1 MNFNDDD
8 LILYPDDSS
17 LRPPPFSN
25 FQPMNPNPISGFPGG
40 PNQIPGFPGGPNQG
54 SNLNVG
60 PPPNFVPSKN
70 TPGVKSLSGEGTGP
84 QAKAVSPGSI
94 SFCLFKFTYIWERGK
109 REYWAFL
116 LNVDRRSVSGLRW
129 HRGTWVFFGL
139 DLRRIDSFICYRS
152 DPNESQS
159 TRKESLT
166 QTKKEFKLD
175 EIKHTY
181 TRVLS
186 SVEIPEERDD
196 FLVSYLGEFE
206 GNDLTVKVPCK
217 QRRTISYRI
226 ILEVKYPESFNKNSI
241 EEINELALEA
251 SNEALKYLDDFRD
264 SKKFLTPLEVF
275 TNSTKNMGKAVKVF
289 SEEFT
294 AKIKKLKLPR
304 DISKEIDYSLT
315 EEKIEEPWRIV

>member
-8 LILYPDDSS
+8 SILYQDHTS

-25 FQPMNPNPISGFPGG
+25 FQPLNPNP
-40 PNQIPGFPGGPNQG
+40 IPGFPGGPNQG

-60 PPPNFVPSKN
+60 PPPNFVPQKN
-70 TPGVKSLSGEGTGP
+70 SAGVKSLSGGSSGGP
-84 QAKAVSPGSI
+84 QTKAVSPGSI
-94 SFCLFKFTYIWERGK
+94 SFCLFKFTYIWERGG

-152 DPNESQS
+152 NPNENQS

-175 EIKHTY
+175 EVKHTY

-196 FLVSYLGEFE
+196 FLVSYLGEVE
-206 GNDLTVKVPCK
+206 GNELTVKVPCK
-217 QRRTISYRI
+217 QRRTVSYRI
-226 ILEVKYPESFNKNSI
+226 VLEVKYPESFNESTI
-241 EEINELALEA
+241 EEINDFAYEA
-251 SNEALKYLDDFRD
+251 SNEAIKHLDDFRD
-264 SKKFLTPLEVF
+264 SKKFLTPFEVF
-275 TNSTKNMGKAVKVF
+275 NNSSKNIGKAVKVF
-289 SEEFT
+289 SQEFT
-294 AKIKKLKLPR
+294 AKIKKIKLPR
-304 DISKEIDYSLT
+304 DISKEIEYSIT
-315 EEKIEEPWRIV
+315 EEKIEEPWRML